1 MFCKLALKNVRRS
14 VKDYSLYFLTLLF
27 GVCVFYVFNSLENQ
41 WVMQALNS
49 NERGVSYTG
58 AILQLV
64 DVVSAFVAVVLAF
77 LILYANSFLLRRRKK
92 ELGTYLLLGM
102 EHSRIAL
109 LLSLETLVIG
119 LAALVCGLVL
129 GFFLAQALSAFT
141 AALFRIRVEEFYFV
155 FSWKGVVKTILYF
168 GVIFLLVML
177 LNVLTVARQKLIHLL
192 QANRQNQSLKL
203 QSLRASLVFFLL
215 GVVLLAVAY
224 AMLLQRGLLRVDRI
238 FLLMLA
244 LGTAGTLLFFRSLSG
259 FLLRLGRSNKKLY
272 YRELNMFVLRQ
283 FNSRITTHY
292 LSMTV
297 VCLLLLLAI
306 GITACSVGVNN
317 TVESNVGRDA
327 PVDMTLGV
335 EDYDYEN
342 FAEEL
347 PGYLA
352 QVGFDPETEL
362 TAYASVTRYVVDFP
376 LAQPVTVQGEVYEN
390 RVIEYAMSLSDY
402 NALMAIQGKGPYTL
416 EPGTY
421 GGVEGTEE
429 YQAAHLFWGAGAQY
443 VLDGV
448 TYSPDPDFRTSGAYF
463 TSDIR
468 LSSLFIF
475 PDGFLE
481 SLPKEQYAFCQYFLA
496 GNYAGDADA
505 AEDALWAS
513 IDDLHT
519 VITQNQETQSS
530 SFSLTTYLSLY
541 TEGMGTKLLVLFM
554 GLYLGIIFL
563 VTSAAVLALQQ
574 LSQAADNVER
584 YRILSRLGVEE
595 SMRDRSSDI
604 QVFLAFFLPLV
615 LAVVHS
621 IVGMKAANDV
631 IAQLGKLDTVASS
644 AVTALFILVV
654 YGLYFLATCWSS
666 RRILRDL

>member
-14 VKDYSLYFLTLLF
+14 VRDYSLYFLTLLF

-41 WVMQALNS
+41 WVMGALNA
-49 NERGVSYTG
+49 NERNVNYTG

-64 DVVSAFVAVVLAF
+64 DVVSVFVAVVLAF
-77 LILYANSFLLRRRKK
+77 LILYANSFLLRRRKQ

-119 LAALVCGLVL
+119 LAALACGLVL

-155 FSWKGVVKTILYF
+155 FSWKGVAKTVLYF
-168 GVIFLLVML
+168 GVIFLLVMV
-177 LNVLTVARQKLIHLL
+177 LNVVTVARQRLIRLL

-203 QSLRASLVFFLL
+203 QSVRASLVFFLL
-215 GVVLLAVAY
+215 GVALLAVAY
-224 AMLLQRGLLRVDRI
+224 TLLLRRGLLTIDRI
-238 FLLMLA
+238 FFLMLA

-259 FLLRLGRSNKKLY
+259 FLLRLGRSNQKLY

-317 TVESNVGRDA
+317 TVESNVSRDA
-327 PVDMTLGV
+327 PVDMTLRV

-342 FAEEL
+342 FAQEL

-352 QVGFDPETEL
+352 RAGFDPETQL
-362 TAYASVTRYVVDFP
+362 TACASVTRYVMDLP
-376 LAQPVTVQGEVYEN
+376 LAQPVTVQGEVYEK
-390 RVIEYAMSLSDY
+390 RAIEYAMSLSDY

-421 GGVEGTEE
+421 GVVEGTEE
-429 YQAAHLFWGAGAQY
+429 YQAAHLFWEAGAQF
-443 VLDGV
+443 VLNGV
-448 TYSPDPDFRTSGAYF
+448 TYSPDPDFHTSGAYF
-463 TSDIR
+463 TSTIR
-468 LSSLFIF
+468 LSDLFIF
-475 PDGFLE
+475 PDGVLE
-481 SLPKEQYAFCQYFLA
+481 DLSKEQYNFCQYFLA
-496 GNYAGDADA
+496 GDYAGDADA

-513 IDDLHT
+513 INSLHT
-519 VITQNQETQSS
+519 VIAQNQGTQSS
-530 SFSLTTYLSLY
+530 SLSLTTYLSLY
-541 TEGMGTKLLVLFM
+541 AEGMGTKLLVLFL

-595 SMRDRSSDI
+595 RMRDRSSDI
-604 QVFLAFFLPLV
+604 QVFLAFFLPLA

-621 IVGMKAANDV
+621 IVGMKAANDI

-666 RRILRDL
+666 RRILRGL

>member
-1 MFCKLALKNVRRS
+1 MFCRLALKNVRRS

-41 WVMQALNS
+41 WVMGALNA
-49 NERGVSYTG
+49 NERNVNYTG

-64 DVVSAFVAVVLAF
+64 DVVSVFVAVVLAF
-77 LILYANSFLLRRRKK
+77 LILYANSFLLRRRKQ

-119 LAALVCGLVL
+119 LAALACGLVL

-155 FSWKGVVKTILYF
+155 FSWKGVAKTILYF
-168 GVIFLLVML
+168 GIIFLLVMV
-177 LNVLTVARQKLIHLL
+177 LNVVTVARQRLIRLL

-203 QSLRASLVFFLL
+203 QSVRASLVFFLL
-215 GVVLLAVAY
+215 GVALLAVAY
-224 AMLLQRGLLRVDRI
+224 TLLLRRGLLTIDRI
-238 FLLMLA
+238 FFLMLA

-259 FLLRLGRSNKKLY
+259 FLLRLGRSNQKLY

-317 TVESNVGRDA
+317 TVESNVSRDA
-327 PVDMTLGV
+327 PVDMTLRV

-342 FAEEL
+342 FAQEL

-352 QVGFDPETEL
+352 RAGFDPETQL
-362 TAYASVTRYVVDFP
+362 TACASVTRYVMDLP
-376 LAQPVTVQGEVYEN
+376 LAQPVTVQGEVYEK
-390 RVIEYAMSLSDY
+390 RAIEYAMSLSDY

-421 GGVEGTEE
+421 GVVEGTEE
-429 YQAAHLFWGAGAQY
+429 YQAAHLFWEAGAQF
-443 VLDGV
+443 VLNGV
-448 TYSPDPDFRTSGAYF
+448 TYSPDPDFHTSGAYF
-463 TSDIR
+463 TSTIR
-468 LSSLFIF
+468 LSDLFIF
-475 PDGFLE
+475 PDGVLE
-481 SLPKEQYAFCQYFLA
+481 ALSKEQYNFCQYFLA
-496 GNYAGDADA
+496 GDYARDADA

-513 IDDLHT
+513 INSLHT
-519 VITQNQETQSS
+519 VIAQNQGTQSS
-530 SFSLTTYLSLY
+530 SFSLDTYLSLY
-541 TEGMGTKLLVLFM
+541 AEAMGTKLLVLFL

-595 SMRDRSSDI
+595 RMRDRSSDI
-604 QVFLAFFLPLV
+604 QVFLAFFLPLA

-621 IVGMKAANDV
+621 IVGMKAANDI

-666 RRILRDL
+666 RRILRGL

>member
-141 AALFRIRVEEFYFV
+141 AALFRIKVEEFYFV
-155 FSWKGVVKTILYF
+155 FSWKGVAKTILYF
-168 GVIFLLVML
+168 GIIFLLVML
-177 LNVLTVARQKLIHLL
+177 LNVVTVARQKLIRLL
-192 QANRQNQSLKL
+192 QAQRQNQSLKL
-203 QSLRASLVFFLL
+203 QSLRASLVFFLV

-224 AMLLQRGLLRVDRI
+224 TLLLRRGLLTIDRI
-238 FLLMLA
+238 FFLMLA
-244 LGTAGTLLFFRSLSG
+244 LGSLGTLLFFRSLSG
-259 FLLRLGRSNKKLY
+259 FLLRLGQSSKKLY

-317 TVESNVGRDA
+317 TVESNVSRDA
-327 PVDMTLGV
+327 PVDMTLRV
-335 EDYDYEN
+335 EDYDYKN
-342 FAEEL
+342 FAQEL

-376 LAQPVTVQGEVYEN
+376 LAQPVTVQGEIYEN
-390 RVIEYAMSLSDY
+390 RVMEYAMSLSDY

-421 GGVEGTEE
+421 GVVEGTEE
-429 YQAAHLFWGAGAQY
+429 YQTAHLFWGAGARY

-448 TYSPDPDFRTSGAYF
+448 TYTPDPDFRTSGAYF

-475 PDGFLE
+475 PDGVLE
-481 SLPKEQYAFCQYFLA
+481 ALPKDQYAFCQYFLA

-513 IDDLHT
+513 IDGLHT
-519 VITQNQETQSS
+519 VITQNQGTQSS

-541 TEGMGTKLLVLFM
+541 TESMGTKLLVLFL

-621 IVGMKAANDV
+621 IVGMKAANDI

>member
-327 PVDMTLGV
+327 PVDMTLRV

-402 NALMAIQGKGPYTL
+402 NALMAIQGKGPYIL

-421 GGVEGTEE
+421 GVVEGTEE
-429 YQAAHLFWGAGAQY
+429 HQTAHLFWEAGAQF
-443 VLDGV
+443 VLNGV

-541 TEGMGTKLLVLFM
+541 TEGMGTKLLVLFL

>member
-41 WVMQALNS
+41 WVMQALAT
-49 NERGVSYTG
+49 NERNVNYTG
-58 AILQLV
+58 VILQLV
-64 DVVSAFVAVVLAF
+64 DVISVFVAVVLAF

-102 EHSRIAL
+102 EHGRIAL

-141 AALFRIRVEEFYFV
+141 AALFRIRVEQFYFV
-155 FSWKGVVKTILYF
+155 FSWKGVAKTILYF

-177 LNVLTVARQKLIHLL
+177 LNVVTVARQKLIRLL

-224 AMLLQRGLLRVDRI
+224 ALLLRRGLLAVDRI
-238 FLLMLA
+238 FFVMLA

-327 PVDMTLGV
+327 PVDMTLRV
-335 EDYDYEN
+335 EDYNYED

-362 TAYASVTRYVVDFP
+362 TAYASVTRYVVAFP

-390 RVIEYAMSLSDY
+390 RAIEYAMSLSDY

-421 GGVEGTEE
+421 GVVEGTEE
-429 YQAAHLFWGAGAQY
+429 YEVAHLFWEAGAQF

-481 SLPKEQYAFCQYFLA
+481 SLPKDQYAFCQYFLA

-513 IDDLHT
+513 INDLHT
-519 VITQNQETQSS
+519 VITQHQGTQGS

-541 TEGMGTKLLVLFM
+541 TEGMGTKLLVLFL

-615 LAVVHS
+615 LAVIHS

-644 AVTALFILVV
+644 AVTAVFILVV